1 MINYLRE
8 KFNTEFSV
16 GTYNQFL
23 NKLNSILSYPT
34 GFRVAE
40 TPVFLPPDLKEKL
53 ITAGTRI
60 VEQISNK
67 NFLKLSGNAVPESLF
82 VPNQTE
88 NPEFFQIDFA
98 ISEDDEGELT
108 PKLVELQGFP
118 SMYGY
123 QYYLSKLYKEFFRIP
138 EEMTSYFGNYSDKDF
153 IDIFK
158 KTILN
163 GNNPEEVI
171 LLEIEPLLQ
180 KTRIDFSATE
190 KLTGIKTVAVSQI
203 KKHGNKLFYNCGGR
217 EIRIKRIYNR
227 VIFDELIKK
236 NIKLNF
242 DFSDDLDVQFACH
255 PNWYFLISKFSLPL
269 LNGKFV
275 PKSYYLNDLK
285 ILPDNL
291 DNYVLKPLY
300 SFAGSGVIIDL
311 NKDILN
317 KITDKENYILQ
328 EKINYKPVISTP
340 EGKSKMEIRLMYIWD
355 KEPVLV
361 HNLVRLSKGKM
372 IGVDFNKNKTWVGS
386 SIAFHF

>member
-118 SMYGY
+118 SMYAY